1 MRLPSGRRP
10 RIVLSIALAA
20 LVVGLGANSVRRVLK
35 GSSAFDD
42 TMEYARELVL
52 EGTNVYETHA
62 TEGTHSKYP
71 PFFFLAT
78 APLALLPLG
87 VAGAIWFLVN
97 ASLAAA
103 CCVLAVSAFRAPGS
117 KRPLPPLAYALPGLL
132 AAVVIVTNLSRGQVN
147 ILILFF
153 VCLGLYS
160 FRRGWDLRAG
170 LSLGIAVALKLT
182 PLLLVAYLLY
192 RRAWKVA
199 LGTGIALIVAWA
211 VLPALVFGPREAV
224 TVTKSWVGVI
234 QTFSEKGVLGEGV
247 AGVRHTNQSMSAT
260 FYRFFTH
267 SPAGAGRRDFYL
279 NVASL
284 DYETA
289 AWIVR
294 ALSALVLLLMAWFVR
309 GPIGERG
316 ADVRWGYETS
326 LVLLAVLFISPI
338 SWINHYVVLIVAF
351 AAALEG
357 MRRASPGAPDRR
369 LLGRASG
376 LCALFVTLSVVLLV
390 LALSLP
396 LLGALLL
403 AGALAVA
410 NGRARG
416 AFAHS

>member
-1 MRLPSGRRP
+1 MRRPTGRRP
-10 RIVLSIALAA
+10 RLLLWIALAA
-20 LVVGLGANSVRRVLK
+20 LVVGLGAISVHRLFR
-35 GSSAFDD
+35 GSSALDD
-42 TMEYARELVL
+42 TLEYARELVL
-52 EGTNVYETHA
+52 EGTNAYETHR

-71 PFFFLAT
+71 PFFFLVT

-87 VAGAIWFLVN
+87 VAGAIWFLLN
-97 ASLAAA
+97 TSLSVA
-103 CCVLAVSAFRAPGS
+103 CCVLAVAAFRAPGTGG
-117 KRPLPPLAYALPGLL
+117 RLPPIAYASPGLL

-153 VCLGLYS
+153 VCLGLYA
-160 FRRGWDLRAG
+160 FRRGRDLRAG
-170 LSLGIAVALKLT
+170 LALGIAVALKLT
-182 PLLLVAYLLY
+182 PLLLVVYLLY
-192 RRAWKVA
+192 RRAWRVA

-211 VLPALVFGPREAV
+211 ILPALVFGPREAV
-224 TVTKSWVGVI
+224 TVTKSWVGVV

-247 AGVRHTNQSMSAT
+247 AGVRHTNQSLSAA
-260 FYRFFTH
+260 FHRFFTR
-267 SPAGAGRRDFYL
+267 SPADAGRTDFYL

-294 ALSALVLLLMAWFVR
+294 ALSALVLLLLAWFVR

-316 ADVRWGYETS
+316 ADVRWGYEIS
-326 LVLLAVLFISPI
+326 LVLLAVLIISPI

-369 LLGRASG
+369 LLGRANG

-410 NGRARG
+410 NARARR